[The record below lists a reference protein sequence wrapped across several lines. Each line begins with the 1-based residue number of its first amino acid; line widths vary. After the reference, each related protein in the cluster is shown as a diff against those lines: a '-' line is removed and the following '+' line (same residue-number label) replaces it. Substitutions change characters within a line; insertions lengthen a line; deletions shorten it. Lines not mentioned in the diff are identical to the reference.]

1 MAEQVTMTSP
11 TSPTSPLDAR
21 VAGAQLRRSPL
32 AHLEEALW
40 EGTNPGAALHEVPFL
55 TMVGLRADP
64 ASPAGD
70 ALSAAA
76 GAPLPT
82 RCGEVSGSPAGTAIL
97 WQGPDEFLL
106 VAPDGS
112 DAARELAVA
121 LGDAPGAVV
130 DLSANRTTLELSG
143 PSARK
148 VLEKGCPLDLHPR
161 VFKPGTAV
169 STLLGPVP
177 VLLWQVDETTYRI
190 FPRASFAEYVARWLL
205 DAVAEFG
212 SPEVP

>member
-1 MAEQVTMTSP
+1 MAEQVII
-11 TSPTSPLDAR
+11 TSPLDTR
-21 VAGAQLRRSPL
+21 EGTEQLRRSPL
-32 AHLEEALW
+32 AHLEERLRA
-40 EGTNPGAALHEVPFL
+40 GTNQGAELHEVRFL

-64 ASPAGD
+64 ASEAGE
-70 ALSAAA
+70 ALATAV
-76 GAPLPT
+76 GAPLPA
-82 RCGEVSGSPAGTAIL
+82 RCGQVSGSPDGTAIL

-112 DAARELAVA
+112 DVGKELATA

-177 VLLWQVDETTYRI
+177 VLLWQLDETTYRI
-190 FPRASFAEYVARWLL
+190 MPRASFAEYVARWLL
-205 DAVAEFG
+205 DAMAEFA